1 VYPALRQYMG
11 FSSVDLLKIN
21 LPISNSYCKKAGL
34 THFLK
39 AIIHENS
46 VEILDHQESY
56 KMNSFAVA
64 NALVEIDAEKEIVE
78 KGELVRTYLLP
89 F

>member
-1 VYPALRQYMG
+1 MG

-39 AIIHENS
+39 AIIHEHS

-78 KGELVRTYLLP
+78 KGELVRAYLLP